1 MNSMAFVTV
10 VMVIFVALHAQT
22 SAEESILTF
31 DVNGIT
37 HYETR
42 RVEGS
47 IVTLTDVVDGFIV
60 VLDYER
66 DILMLKNL
74 TSQTCFFSR
83 LQNIPITKDD
93 DVPILVHEVV
103 EDSVV
108 VKGDQNDFVLQ
119 LKQVSK
125 IPFGYI
131 LLTNDVTVAG
141 KCSSQPSY
149 WLKANSVSRK
159 RRGDC
164 DTEKVII
171 GILIGV
177 ALFG

>member
-10 VMVIFVALHAQT
+10 VMVIFAAVHAQT
-22 SAEESILTF
+22 SATESILTF
-31 DVNGIT
+31 DVNGISR
-37 HYETR
+37 HETR

-83 LQNIPITKDD
+83 LENIPITKDD
-93 DVPILVHEVV
+93 EIPIFVHEIM

-108 VKGDQNDFVLQ
+108 VKGDQNELVLQ
-119 LKQVSK
+119 LRQVSQ

-149 WLKANSVSRK
+149 WLEANKVSRK

-164 DTEKVII
+164 GCEKVVI
-171 GILIGV
+171 GILIG
-177 ALFG
+177 AILFG